1 MLVHPETLKMIG
13 LELLGGMAE
22 RNTPLVQKI
31 ASTYFIKGAT
41 VSAGF
46 SRPVVGP

>member
-1 MLVHPETLKMIG
+1 MLVHPETLRITG
-13 LELLGGMAE
+13 LEMLGGMAE

-31 ASTYFIKGAT
+31 ASIYFINGAI
-41 VSAGF
+41 VSAGL